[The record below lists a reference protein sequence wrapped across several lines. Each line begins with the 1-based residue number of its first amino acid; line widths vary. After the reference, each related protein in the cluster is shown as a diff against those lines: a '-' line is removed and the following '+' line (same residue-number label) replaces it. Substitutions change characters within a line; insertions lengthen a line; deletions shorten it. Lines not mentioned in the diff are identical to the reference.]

1 MKVFLGPVNWRNT
14 LRKKKALVPILAAKG
29 RQETHGTGKRL

>member
-1 MKVFLGPVNWRNT
+1 MKVFWGLVDWRST
-14 LRKKKALVPILAAKG
+14 LRKKNALVPILAAKG